1 MTETT
6 DLAVRNTEPTGGA
19 LALRGDQTE
28 WTPVQRAAL
37 GHLGIEDAPTGDQH
51 VFLHVAQRTGLDPFA
66 KQIYMI
72 PRKQTG
78 RNGQPD
84 VIKWTIQTGIDGF
97 RLIAEKHAQYAGTL
111 DPEWCGDDGEWRETW
126 TDRKPPTMAR
136 VKVLR
141 HDRAHPISLP
151 VRFAEFAATF
161 ANGDLQGQWK
171 TKPAHMIGKVAEAAA
186 LRKAFPQN
194 LSGLITDDEAARDDL
209 GRNEAPS
216 QRPGVVEG
224 VTVDELTGIPTTEA
238 AARSAEHAAT
248 AASPK
253 ATLMAQIVEAGR
265 ERGWNTDELTADF
278 KSRAGGTD
286 PVNAPAEEL
295 RAYLAWLVK
304 QPDRRGQ
311 EDPKPSKA
319 MFAKLHAQLADL
331 NVVEA
336 ERHETL
342 SMLVGRTIT
351 SANELS
357 KDEVQKL
364 VNQLENALT
373 DDNPLAAMD
382 GLIAAAAENAA
393 PDGAGE

>member
-6 DLAVRNTEPTGGA
+6 DLAVRNTEPTGA
-19 LALRGDQTE
+19 LALRGDQTD

-37 GHLGIEDAPTGDQH
+37 SHLGIEDAPTGDQQ
-51 VFLHVAQRTGLDPFA
+51 VFLHVAQRSGLDPFA
-66 KQIYMI
+66 RQIYMI

-78 RNGQPD
+78 KNGQPD
-84 VIKWTIQTGIDGF
+84 VIKWTIQTAIDGF
-97 RLIAEKHAQYAGTL
+97 RLIAEKHPQYAGTL
-111 DPEWCGDDGEWRETW
+111 DPEWCGDDGQWRETW

-151 VRFAEFAATF
+151 IRFTEFAATF
-161 ANGDLQGQWK
+161 SDGNLQGQWR
-171 TKPAHMIGKVAEAAA
+171 TKPAHMIAKCAEAAA
-186 LRKAFPQN
+186 LRKAFPQD

-224 VTVDELTGIPTTEA
+224 VTVDELTGIPTAEA
-238 AARSAEHAAT
+238 APRSAEHAAT
-248 AASPK
+248 ASSPK
-253 ATLMAQIVEAGR
+253 ASLMAQIVDAGR
-265 ERGWNTDELTADF
+265 ERGWTTDALTADF
-278 KSRAGGTD
+278 KTRAGGTD
-286 PVNAPAEEL
+286 PANAPHAEL
-295 RAYLAWLVK
+295 RAYLDWLLK
-304 QPDRRGQ
+304 QAPRDQ
-311 EDPKPSKA
+311 ATTKPSKQ

-364 VNQLENALT
+364 VNQLENVLA
-373 DDNPLAAMD
+373 DENPAAAMD
-382 GLIAAAAENAA
+382 GLLAAAEENAGS
-393 PDGAGE
+393 DGTA